1 MGRKPTNLRAGE
13 ETPERAI
20 GLYDDA
26 LEAAKSKDI
35 SGLSWALL
43 TTSLEELN
51 RGETPVLGKTIVS
64 ELVKNLSA
72 NVRKLKDVERE
83 EKEERMGGDEI
94 KKYLLKHGGE

>member
-1 MGRKPTNLRAGE
+1 MARGKKLDESLDA
-13 ETPERAI
+13 ETARRAI

-43 TTSLEELN
+43 RTSLEELN

-72 NVRKLKDVERE
+72 NVRKLRDVEKEDE
-83 EKEERMGGDEI
+83 EKKTGGDDI
-94 KKYLLKHGGE
+94 KKFLMQNG

>member
-1 MGRKPTNLRAGE
+1 MPRGKKSD
-13 ETPERAI
+13 ETLSPEAAQRAI

-43 TTSLEELN
+43 KTSLEELN

-72 NVRKLKDVERE
+72 NVRKLREVERE
-83 EKEERMGGDEI
+83 DEEKKIGGDDI
-94 KKYLLKHGGE
+94 KKYLLQNG

>member
-1 MGRKPTNLRAGE
+1 MARGKKLDESPV
-13 ETPERAI
+13 PDRAI

-43 TTSLEELN
+43 RTSLEELN

-72 NVRKLKDVERE
+72 NVRKLRDVEKEDE
-83 EKEERMGGDEI
+83 EKKTGGDDI
-94 KKYLLKHGGE
+94 KKFLMQNG